1 MKKNLMIAVLVLI
14 VVGLFVYCK
23 SGLFIENQSASSI
36 RSNVSVPLG
45 SKNSNT
51 KPTTPLI
58 LTMPTQT
65 VGSTSATLFGQVTT
79 NGIPTNVWFF
89 VFNTQPSLIMQ
100 TPMVLINNVG
110 AISTPVSYPISGL
123 SPSTTYMYEMCA
135 SNSST
140 GFTCSH
146 IEKFTTPAIINPDD
160 PIYTN

>member
-1 MKKNLMIAVLVLI
+1 MKKNLIIAVLVLI
-14 VVGLFVYCK
+14 IVGLFVYCK
-23 SGLFIENQSASSI
+23 SGLFINDQSASPI
-36 RSNVSVPLG
+36 RSNVSVLLG
-45 SKNSNT
+45 SKNS

-89 VFNTQPSLIMQ
+89 VFNTQPALIMQ
-100 TPMVLINNVG
+100 TPMVLINNTG
-110 AISTPVSYPISGL
+110 AVSTPVSYPITGL
-123 SPSTTYMYEMCA
+123 TPSTTYMYEMCA

-146 IEKFTTPAIINPDD
+146 IEKFTTSAIINPNDS
-160 PIYTN
+160 IYTN